1 MMIKY
6 ILVSAFFLMA
16 LLLAACTTDSPN
28 EKASAGQVEE
38 ATPFVEN
45 EVLSQ
50 EETTQRELPD
60 STQLIL
66 GTFKLE
72 QTDRKIDQGQAA
84 ALLPLWKAYRA
95 LLESDSAA
103 QEELDA
109 VIRQIQ
115 ENMTPEQLEVLE
127 NTENNPE
134 ASFALLQELGVMPES
149 VQQAE
154 GSNGDQSPGGGFRG
168 GGLPGGAGMGGGQ
181 GPGVAPGGDLSPE
194 QRETLQAERGGT
206 AGPGNRFGAM
216 LIDPLIEL
224 LEERATG

>member
-1 MMIKY
+1 MTRY
-6 ILVSAFFLMA
+6 ALVPA
-16 LLLAACTTDSPN
+16 LLLIAILLAACTEKVPMGETPQVAIN
-28 EKASAGQVEE
+28 EQDPSSQSEAMNQEGSAPG
-38 ATPFVEN
+38 
-45 EVLSQ
+45 EV
-50 EETTQRELPD
+50 PD
-60 STQLIL
+60 SLQLML

-72 QTDRKIDQGQAA
+72 QTEHKIDREQAGV
-84 ALLPLWKAYRA
+84 LLPLWRAYRA

-115 ENMTPEQLEVLE
+115 ENMTPEQLEVIE

-134 ASFALLQELGVMPES
+134 DSFALLQELGAMPES

-154 GSNGDQSPGGGFRG
+154 GSNGDQSPGGAFRG

-181 GPGVAPGGDLSPE
+181 GPGAALGGDLSPE